1 MKIQAEELFC
11 PGLALQRVFDC
22 PMEVKEAWSLAGK
35 PLGAAP
41 FFGADVPTEGSK
53 FL

>member
-1 MKIQAEELFC
+1 MKIQAES
-11 PGLALQRVFDC
+11 GLGLTLQRVFDC
-22 PMEVKEAWSLAGK
+22 SMEVKEAWSLAGK
-35 PLGAAP
+35 PSGAAP